1 MVNIQLFKDI
11 RLSLQG
17 KKYLS
22 FSLFFL
28 LFSISVSQAQISIR
42 GKVIDSRNGISVPGA
57 LIKVKSANNATQ
69 SDFDGKFEL
78 SVNNKSFPVSL
89 LVSFLGY
96 KAQEIDVYESGD
108 DIIVSLSENK
118 NILDEIVVVGYGTAK
133 RSTYTGSIAIVGSK
147 DLEKLQITNISKALQ
162 GTVPGLQ
169 SVSSA
174 GQPGSDAAIYL
185 RGVGSVNASSTPLYV
200 VDGVPFAGNISSI
213 NANDIQSISV
223 LKDAT
228 ASALY
233 GSRGANGV
241 IIITTKQGNSNQKAV
256 VSFSSNIGFTSRAVK
271 DYETLGIKDYYELQW
286 EAIRNNQ
293 LDQGKSSDAAAA
305 YASTELVGSLK
316 VNPFGSSYP
325 QPVGVDGKIV
335 SGAEPLWN
343 DSWADALSRTGV
355 RQQYDLSIAGGSSNS
370 KYFISG
376 GYLNEKG
383 FIIGSDFERF
393 NARANVTSTVNRWF
407 ETNFGISAST
417 SKQSAPP
424 QTDSSTGNFANFQRL
439 VADIYPVYERNDDG
453 SYVLDANGNKVYDY
467 GNYRPSSAATGNNLL
482 GNAKYNKYDN
492 KQDVVSFRASTII
505 SFTEGLKLKS
515 SANADY
521 NARVTHSYTNPAY
534 GSGISTGGSVSKG
547 SSRALGY
554 TVNSFLDY
562 TLNLK
567 DKHFVNV
574 LTGPEVYV
582 YNVSSLSGSR
592 SNFGFQD
599 KDEPAAASLLN
610 SYTGASDNY
619 KLASYLA
626 KIDYDY
632 LHRYYLSA
640 SFRRDGS
647 SRFSKD
653 SRWGNFWSIG
663 ASWNAKSEQFL
674 TSVKWIDNLTVR
686 SSYGAQGN
694 DNLGTYYAYQD
705 LYSIYN
711 SLGEAGLI
719 SSRLPTPNLKWET
732 NLNLNFGVDFSAFD
746 NRLIA
751 SIDIYE
757 RKSKDLLF
765 SRPLAPSQG
774 FSEID
779 ANIGALRNRG
789 IEGQIQ
795 VLPVRNKDFTWNV
808 NLNFGHYKNK
818 ITELPQTEIISG
830 SIGQLGSTKKMVIG
844 GSIYDFFIREWA
856 GVNPATGDALW
867 FKNETT
873 TDGNGNKIIT
883 GRTTTNVYADA
894 DSYFQGSSLPD
905 IYGGITNTFTYKN
918 FELSFLFS
926 YSIGGKVLDLDE
938 VMISHTGN
946 NQGRTW
952 SKEALKRWT
961 PDNTDTNYPRL
972 TTTTTSWNSIS
983 SRFLYDATYARLKNL
998 NFSYTLPQSLLSQAK
1013 LKDVKLK
1020 VNTENLFTIF
1030 GHKGMDPEQSVD
1042 GVTYYRYPAQKSVS
1056 FGVDISF

>member
-1 MVNIQLFKDI
+1 MTNIQLFKGKI
-11 RLSLQG
+11 LSLSE
-17 KKYLS
+17 KKYLCLFWLLLLLSS
-22 FSLFFL
+22 FT
-28 LFSISVSQAQISIR
+28 VKAQTIIK
-42 GKVIDSRNGISVPGA
+42 GKVVDDRSGVPISGA
-57 LIKVKSANNATQ
+57 LIQVKSTTNGSQA
-69 SDFDGKFEL
+69 DFDGRFEL
-78 SVNNKSFPVSL
+78 TVSQPFPITL
-89 LVSFLGY
+89 LISFLGY
-96 KAQEIDVYESGD
+96 KTQEIDVYESGE
-108 DIIVSLSENK
+108 DIIVTLTENH
-118 NILDEIVVVGYGTAK
+118 NVLDEVVVVGYGTAK
-133 RSTYTGSIAIVGSK
+133 KSSYTGAIAVVGAK

-174 GQPGSDAAIYL
+174 GQPGSDATILL
-185 RGVGSVNASSTPLYV
+185 RGVGSVNASSDPLYV

-241 IIITTKQGNSNQKAV
+241 IIITTKQGTTNQKPTV
-256 VSFSSNIGFTSRAVK
+256 TFSSSIGFTSRAVK
-271 DYETLGIKDYYELQW
+271 DYETLNTKQYFELQW

-293 LDQGKSSDAAAA
+293 LDQGKSAGDAAA
-305 YASTELVGSLK
+305 YASAELVGSLK
-316 VNPFGSSYP
+316 INPFGSNYP
-325 QPVGVDGKIV
+325 QPVGTDGKIV

-343 DSWADALSRTGV
+343 DSWEDALSRTGV
-355 RQQYDLSIAGGSSNS
+355 RQQYDLSVNGGSSNS
-370 KYFISG
+370 KYFVSG

-393 NARANVTSTVNRWF
+393 NTRANVSSTVNKWL
-407 ETNFGISAST
+407 ETSFGIAAST

-424 QTDSSTGNFANFQRL
+424 QTDSSQGNFANFQRL
-439 VADIYPVYERNDDG
+439 VANIYPVYERNEDG
-453 SYVLDANGNKVYDY
+453 SYVLDSDGNKVYDY

-482 GNAKYNKYDN
+482 GSAKYNTYDN
-492 KQDVVSFRASTII
+492 KQDVVSFRTSAVIT
-505 SFTEGLKLKS
+505 FLEGLKLKS

-521 NARVTHSYTNPAY
+521 NARTTHSYTNPAY

-562 TLNLK
+562 TFSLR
-567 DKHFVNV
+567 DKHFVNI
-574 LTGPEVYV
+574 LAGPEVYV
-582 YNVSSLSGSR
+582 YNTSSLSGSR
-592 SNFGFQD
+592 SNFGFLD
-599 KDEPAAASLLN
+599 KEEPAAASLLN
-610 SYTGASDNY
+610 SFTGVSDNY
-619 KLASYLA
+619 KLASYLG

-653 SRWGNFWSIG
+653 SRWGNFWSVG
-663 ASWNAKSEQFL
+663 ASWNAKSEEFL

-686 SSYGAQGN
+686 TSYGAQGN

-719 SSRLPTPNLKWET
+719 SSRLPTSDLKWET
-732 NLNLNFGVDFSAFD
+732 NLNLNLGVDFAAFD

-751 SIDIYE
+751 SIDVYE

-765 SRPLAPSQG
+765 SKPLAPSQG
-774 FSEID
+774 FGEID

-795 VLPVRNKDFTWNV
+795 VTPIRNKQFKWDV

-818 ITELPQTEIISG
+818 ITELPQEEIISG
-830 SIGQLGSTKKMVIG
+830 SIGQLGSTKKMVVG

-856 GVNPATGDALW
+856 GVDPTTGDALW
-867 FKNETT
+867 YKNEYT
-873 TDGNGNKIIT
+873 TDADGNEVVT
-883 GRTTTNVYADA
+883 GRTTTNVYSDA

-905 IYGGITNTFTYKN
+905 VYGGITNTITYKN

-926 YSIGGKVLDLDE
+926 YSIGGKILDLDE

-952 SKEALKRWT
+952 SKEALNRWT
-961 PDNTDTNYPRL
+961 PENTNTNYPRL
-972 TTTTTSWNSIS
+972 TTASTNWNSIS

-998 NFSYTLPQSLLSQAK
+998 NFTYTLPSSILSHAK

-1020 VNTENLFTIF
+1020 LNTENLLTFF
-1030 GHKGMDPEQSVD
+1030 GHKGMDPEQAVD
-1042 GVTYYRYPAQKSVS
+1042 GVTFYRYPAQKSIS
-1056 FGVDISF
+1056 FGVDIVF